1 MVRKLTAAAA
11 ALATLTASCA
21 PPSQPPVKVRALVLS
36 SNGEYTP
43 TEVELKT
50 ITDIVAMEGQVMKVV
65 GGALIRVDSQDPE
78 FNAAQGKGD
87 EAYKRAVLKDV
98 GRPVTASYITDEK
111 GVLWPADFHTW
122 NLVTTYYNLER
133 ARDYFI
139 NTAEVKVAELPQA
152 TTYYFPEFVL
162 ADSSDE
168 PQVDNAIYFSP
179 VQAFLVLPFKEIEKA
194 PMALNASILTHE
206 YAHLVFNRRVYEG
219 QGVPVPLQSWSLD
232 GSTPGLN
239 AIKALD
245 EGLADFHA
253 YVASCQTS
261 YNCNPRVLYT
271 TLEGP
276 QAEARDLSKKWC
288 MGTELKQQLQLANFG
303 QFTEGQYLVGTIVA
317 SALYESAST
326 SPAWRQVLARAV
338 VAAYSDLDT
347 VKPGLAQL
355 AKTYTTDQYG
365 FTLARAL
372 RALIQHI
379 PNGEDELKNRVCS
392 NLATRLRFTDK
403 EIAEFT
409 GGAQSGPS
417 DCPQTPTINDCSITP

>member
-11 ALATLTASCA
+11 ALATLTVSCA
-21 PPSQPPVKVRALVLS
+21 PPTQSPTKVRALVLS
-36 SNGEYTP
+36 SNGEYAP

-65 GGALIRVDSQDPE
+65 GGAHIRVDSQDPE
-78 FNAAQGKGD
+78 LSAAQTE
-87 EAYKRAVLKDV
+87 EAYMRAVLKDV

-133 ARDYFI
+133 AWEYFTV
-139 NTAEVKVAELPQA
+139 TAEVKQAELPQT
-152 TTYYFPEFVL
+152 TTYYFPELVL
-162 ADSSDE
+162 ADLKDE
-168 PQVDNAIYFSP
+168 PQIDNAMYFSP
-179 VQAFLVLPFKEIEKA
+179 VQAFMVLPFKTIEKA

-219 QGVPVPLQSWSLD
+219 RSIPTPLQNWALD

-239 AIKALD
+239 ALKSLD

-276 QAEARDLSKKWC
+276 KSEARDLSRKWC
-288 MGTELKQQLQLANFG
+288 MGTELSQSLFTANFG
-303 QFTEGQYLVGTIVA
+303 AFDPAHYQVGTIMA
-317 SALYESAST
+317 SALYESAAT

-338 VAAYSDLDT
+338 VAAYSDVDPA
-347 VKPGLAQL
+347 KPGLAQL
-355 AKTYTTDQYG
+355 AKIYNGNQSG

-372 RALIQHI
+372 RSIIQHI
-379 PNGEDELKNRVCS
+379 PNGEVDLKTRVCS
-392 NLATRLRFTDK
+392 NLATRLRIPLAALSGGTD
-403 EIAEFT
+403 A
-409 GGAQSGPS
+409 GPS
-417 DCPQTPTINDCSITP
+417 DCPEGATINDCSIAP

>member
-50 ITDIVAMEGQVMKVV
+50 VTNIVTMEGQVMKTV
-65 GGALIRVDSQDPE
+65 GGAHIRLDSADPE
-78 FNAAQGKGD
+78 LNAAQGKGD
-87 EAYKRAVLKDV
+87 EAYKLAVLKDA
-98 GRPVTASYITDEK
+98 GRSVTASYITDEK

-133 ARDYFI
+133 AWDYFI
-139 NTAEVKVAELPQA
+139 NTAEVKAAELPQT

-162 ADSSDE
+162 ADLNDE

-179 VQAFLVLPFKEIEKA
+179 VQAFLVLPFKTIEKA

-219 QGVPVPLQSWSLD
+219 QGVPAAIQNWSLD
-232 GSTPGLN
+232 GNTPGLN
-239 AIKALD
+239 ALKSLD

-253 YVASCQTS
+253 YVASCSTS

-271 TLEGP
+271 TLEGQ

-288 MGTELKQQLQLANFG
+288 MGTELSQSLYTANFG
-303 QFTEGQYLVGTIVA
+303 QFDPRHYQVGTIVA
-317 SALYESAST
+317 SALYEAAST

-338 VAAYSDLDT
+338 VASYSDEDST
-347 VKPGLAQL
+347 KYGLAQL
-355 AKTYTTDQYG
+355 TKTYLGNQSG

-372 RALIQHI
+372 RSIIQHI
-379 PNGEDELKNRVCS
+379 PNGEVDLKTRVCS
-392 NLATRLRFTDK
+392 NFATRLRIPLTELSGGTD
-403 EIAEFT
+403 A
-409 GGAQSGPS
+409 GPN
-417 DCPQTPTINDCSITP
+417 DCPEGATINDCSIAP